1 VQVTENNFNFNFI
14 TSPMNKSVE
23 PAVIAYPVHSPS
35 KYSSNSMMSNGD
47 SHDSLMDDSVMY
59 SSALGDAQFADDTV
73 EMSGNFFSQVSRYHL
88 LLLLNTAPHSW

>member
-1 VQVTENNFNFNFI
+1 M
-14 TSPMNKSVE
+14 SKSVE

-35 KYSSNSMMSNGD
+35 KYSSNSMSNGD

-73 EMSGNFFSQVSRYHL
+73 EMSGNFFSQVNYL
-88 LLLLNTAPHSW
+88 LLLSYTVPHLRNKML

>member
-1 VQVTENNFNFNFI
+1 M
-14 TSPMNKSVE
+14 SKSVE

-73 EMSGNFFSQVSRYHL
+73 EMSGNFFSQVNFL
-88 LLLLNTAPHSW
+88 LLLSYTVPHLRNKML

>member
-1 VQVTENNFNFNFI
+1 
-14 TSPMNKSVE
+14 MNKSIE

-73 EMSGNFFSQVSRYHL
+73 EMSGNFFSQVIHHRLIFYVIL
-88 LLLLNTAPHSW
+88 FRTRDKVF

>member
-1 VQVTENNFNFNFI
+1 M
-14 TSPMNKSVE
+14 SKSVE

-73 EMSGNFFSQVSRYHL
+73 EMSGNFFSQVNCL
-88 LLLLNTAPHSW
+88 LLLSYTVPHLRNKML